1 MSAGTNVV
9 AERSSMTVDGAS
21 GHFRRVLITDVELT
35 AAPRELRAAHGY
47 AAVRALIRLRGIP
60 IGEVNLPLAGVID
73 EGAIRRAA
81 IDRLSWPILRQLVRT
96 AIGRAGDRPRTAEAL
111 FDVRPEPT
119 DAATPT
125 VTVAVC
131 TRDRAHDLARCLDAI
146 QALDPPPDQIVVVDN
161 APSTNATRLLVIQ
174 RPGVRYV
181 REPRPGLDWARNR
194 AICES
199 TSDIVAFTDD
209 DVVVDPL
216 WVGALK
222 RTFADFPEA
231 MAVTGLVLPYE
242 LETAA
247 QLQFEEYGG
256 FGRGFERRVYRVDQA
271 HGERAVAEHG
281 GTGKFGTGA
290 NMAFRK
296 TVFAAIGHFDPALDV
311 GTVTNGGGDL
321 DMFFR
326 VLRSGHTL
334 VYEPAAL
341 VRHRHRR
348 DREQL
353 VRQIENNGI
362 GFYSYLVRNALAQP
376 ADAADIRRL
385 GAWWFCAWDVKR
397 TLLSLLQPGRIDREL
412 SMAEVT
418 GSVRGLFRYRRA
430 RRAAIAIDPAAAADV
445 AGGAF
450 LRSVRLQADR
460 RSTKAGHYEGIAS
473 GRTAVVSIDLAR
485 PLVAVA
491 DAERYRRVRA
501 LITWSG
507 EPIATTTI
515 DNRYAPIGVA
525 RLRDEISATVGGS
538 IIDRR
543 DVAEATMWCEIVSSL
558 RRRFAGAAIEAWQPL
573 RSDAAVSVVLPTRN
587 RPDDLERCLASLSAQ
602 HTRRRVEIVVVDN
615 DPDSGLTPPVVAR
628 FPGVRLVREQR
639 AGLSYARNAGILAA
653 TGEIIVA
660 TDDDVTMPEHWLERL
675 VAPFRDDNVA
685 VVTGNVQPAALETA
699 SQHLFESYGGLGR
712 GFAPKRVDAEWFWQF
727 RGAVPT
733 WDLGATANAA
743 FRASIFRHERIGLF
757 DEALGAG
764 MPTGCSEDT
773 YVFYKALKA
782 GYAIVYEPAAFVWH
796 RHRSDMRSL
805 RRQIYSYAKGH
816 AAYHLTTLT
825 RDGDWR
831 ALARL
836 LVYLPLTYYRRTTE
850 RLARRSDYA
859 LRLILLEILG
869 TLAGPFALIR
879 ARRIVR
885 RLGPTLAASSREHDA
900 DAVHVESPLAENPAG
915 QLVVALP
922 AEPSRT

>member
-1 MSAGTNVV
+1 MG
-9 AERSSMTVDGAS
+9 EGAFD
-21 GHFRRVLITDVELT
+21 HFRPVCITDVELT
-35 AAPRELRAAHGY
+35 EPVREPRPARGY
-47 AAVRALIRLRGIP
+47 ATVRALIRLRDVP
-60 IGEVNLPLAGVID
+60 IGEVRLPLAGVID
-73 EGAIRRAA
+73 EAAIRRAA
-81 IDRLSWPILRQLVRT
+81 IDWLAWPMLRQAIRD
-96 AIGRAGDRPRTAEAL
+96 AIGRGGARPHTPDALLEMAAERMDTATS
-111 FDVRPEPT
+111 R
-119 DAATPT
+119 PT

-131 TRDRAHDLARCLDAI
+131 TRDRAGDLARCLDAI
-146 QALDPPPDQIVVVDN
+146 RALDPPADQVIVVDN
-161 APSTNATRLLVIQ
+161 APSTDDTRRLVEA
-174 RPGVRYV
+174 RAGVQYV
-181 REPRPGLDWARNR
+181 REPKPGLDWARNR
-194 AICES
+194 AIREADC
-199 TSDIVAFTDD
+199 DVVAFTDD
-209 DVVVDPL
+209 DVIVDSR
-216 WVGALK
+216 WVEALK
-222 RTFADFPEA
+222 RTFADFPDA
-231 MAVTGLVLPYE
+231 MAVTGLVLPFE

-247 QLQFEEYGG
+247 QLQFEQYGG
-256 FGRGFERRVYRVDQA
+256 FGRGFERRAYRVDQA

-290 NMAFRK
+290 NMAFRAS
-296 TVFAAIGHFDPALDV
+296 VFAEIGHFDPALDV

-348 DREQL
+348 DRAQL
-353 VRQIENNGI
+353 VRQIANNGV
-362 GFYSYLVRNALAQP
+362 GFYSYLVRNALARP
-376 ADAADIRRL
+376 EDAADIRRL
-385 GAWWFCAWDVKR
+385 GAWWFRAWDVKR
-397 TLLSLLQPGRIDREL
+397 VLLSLVQPGRVDREL
-412 SMAEVT
+412 ALAELA

-430 RRAAIAIDPAAAADV
+430 RRTALSLDPAAAADV
-445 AGGAF
+445 AG
-450 LRSVRLQADR
+450 VRIPPPAPTKLAADP
-460 RSTKAGHYEGIAS
+460 
-473 GRTAVVSIDLAR
+473 RTAIASIDLAR

-507 EPIATTTI
+507 EPICTVII

-525 RLRDEISATVGGS
+525 RLRDEISANLGASVIERG
-538 IIDRR
+538 D
-543 DVAEATMWCEIVSSL
+543 AAQATMWCEIVSAL
-558 RRRFAGAAIEAWQPL
+558 RRRFADAPPEAWQPL
-573 RSDAAVSVVLPTRN
+573 RRDAAVSVVVATRN

-602 HTRRRVEIVVVDN
+602 ETRRRVEIIVVDN
-615 DPDSGLTPPVVAR
+615 DPDSGLTAPVVAR
-628 FPGVRLVREQR
+628 FPGVRLVCEHRR
-639 AGLSYARNAGILAA
+639 GLSYARNAGILAA
-653 TGEIIVA
+653 TGDIIVA
-660 TDDDVTMPEHWLERL
+660 TDDDVTMPAQWLERL
-675 VAPFRDDNVA
+675 AAPFRDDNVA
-685 VVTGNVQPAALETA
+685 VVTGNVLPAMLETP
-699 SQHLFESYGGLGR
+699 SQQLFESYGGLGR
-712 GFAPKRVDAEWFWQF
+712 GVERRRVDAEWFWQF

-773 YVFYKALKA
+773 YLFYKALKA

-796 RHRSDMRSL
+796 RHRTDMRSL

-836 LVYLPLTYYRRTTE
+836 LIYLPLTYYRRTRE

-900 DAVHVESPLAENPAG
+900 DAVHMESPVAENAAG

>member
-1 MSAGTNVV
+1 MA
-9 AERSSMTVDGAS
+9 ADCAS
-21 GHFRRVLITDVELT
+21 DHFRRVLVTDVELT
-35 AAPRELRAAHGY
+35 AAPREPRDARGY
-47 AAVRALIRLRGIP
+47 TAVRALIRLRGIP

-73 EGAIRRAA
+73 DGAIRSAA

-111 FDVRPEPT
+111 FDVRPGPT
-119 DAATPT
+119 DQATPT
-125 VTVAVC
+125 VTVAIC
-131 TRDRAHDLARCLDAI
+131 TRDRAGDLARCLDAV
-146 QALDPPPDQIVVVDN
+146 QALDPPPDQVVVVDN
-161 APSTNATRLLVIQ
+161 APSSNDTRLLVIQ
-174 RPGVRYV
+174 RRGVRYV

-256 FGRGFERRVYRVDQA
+256 FGRGFERRVFRVDQA

-296 TVFAAIGHFDPALDV
+296 SVFAEIGHFDPALDV

-326 VLRSGHTL
+326 VLRGGHTL

-348 DREQL
+348 DRRQL

-376 ADAADIRRL
+376 EDAADIRRL

-412 SMAEVT
+412 SLAELA
-418 GSVRGLFRYRRA
+418 GSVRGLFRYQRA

-445 AGGAF
+445 AGGAQH
-450 LRSVRLQADR
+450 RSSA
-460 RSTKAGHYEGIAS
+460 KALAERPAS
-473 GRTAVVSIDLAR
+473 PASPERTAIVCIDLAR
-485 PLVAVA
+485 PLAAIA

-507 EPIATTTI
+507 EPIATATI

-543 DVAEATMWCEIVSSL
+543 GVAQATMWCEIISSL
-558 RRRFAGAAIEAWQPL
+558 RRHFAASARETWQPL

-587 RPDDLERCLASLSAQ
+587 RPDDLECCLAALSVQ
-602 HTRRRVEIVVVDN
+602 QTRRRVEIVVVDN

-628 FPGVRLVREQR
+628 FPGVRLVRERR

-660 TDDDVTMPEHWLERL
+660 TDDDVTMPQQWLERL

-685 VVTGNVQPAALETA
+685 VVTGNVQPAALETP

-836 LVYLPLTYYRRTTE
+836 LIYLPLTYYRRTKE

-859 LRLILLEILG
+859 LPLILLEILG

-885 RLGPTLAASSREHDA
+885 RLGPTLAASSPEHDA
-900 DAVHVESPLAENPAG
+900 DAVHVESPLAENSAG

-922 AEPSRT
+922 AEPSRM

>member
-1 MSAGTNVV
+1 
-9 AERSSMTVDGAS
+9 MTGDCAS

-35 AAPRELRAAHGY
+35 TATRCPWPRDARGY

-60 IGEVNLPLAGVID
+60 IGEVNLPLAGVMD

-81 IDRLSWPILRQLVRT
+81 IDRLSWPILKQLVRA
-96 AIGRAGDRPRTAEAL
+96 AIGRAGDRPRRAEAL
-111 FDVRPEPT
+111 FDVRPEST
-119 DAATPT
+119 DPATPT

-131 TRDRAHDLARCLDAI
+131 TRDRTDDLARCLDAI

-161 APSTNATRLLVIQ
+161 APSTNDTRLLVIQ

-209 DVVVDPL
+209 DVAVDRL

-296 TVFAAIGHFDPALDV
+296 TVFAEIGHFDPALDV

-326 VLRSGHTL
+326 VLRGGHTL

-348 DREQL
+348 DRTQL

-376 ADAADIRRL
+376 EDAADIRRL

-412 SMAEVT
+412 SLAELA
-418 GSVRGLFRYRRA
+418 GSVRGLFRYQRA
-430 RRAAIAIDPAAAADV
+430 RRAAIAIDPAAAAHV
-445 AGGAF
+445 AGGA
-450 LRSVRLQADR
+450 QNR
-460 RSTKAGHYEGIAS
+460 RSAKALAERSPSVVADN
-473 GRTAVVSIDLAR
+473 RTGVVSIDLAR

-507 EPIATTTI
+507 EPITTATI

-525 RLRDEISATVGGS
+525 RLRDEISAAVGGG
-538 IIDRR
+538 IIDRG
-543 DVAEATMWCEIVSSL
+543 DVAESTMWCEIIASL
-558 RRRFAGAAIEAWQPL
+558 RRRFAGAAPEAWQPL
-573 RSDAAVSVVLPTRN
+573 RRDAAVSVVLPTRN
-587 RPDDLERCLASLSAQ
+587 RPDDLQRCLAALSAQ
-602 HTRRRVEIVVVDN
+602 QTRRRVEIVVVDN

-628 FPGVRLVREQR
+628 FPGVRLVREYR
-639 AGLSYARNAGILAA
+639 PGLSYARNAGILAA

-660 TDDDVTMPEHWLERL
+660 TDDDVTMPQQWLERL

-712 GFAPKRVDAEWFWQF
+712 GFAPYRVDAEWFWQF

-733 WDLGATANAA
+733 WDVGATANAA

-836 LVYLPLTYYRRTTE
+836 LIYLPLTYYRRTKE
-850 RLARRSDYA
+850 RVTRRSDYA
-859 LRLILLEILG
+859 LHLILLEILG

-900 DAVHVESPLAENPAG
+900 DAVHVESPLAENSAG

>member
-1 MSAGTNVV
+1 MLLLK
-9 AERSSMTVDGAS
+9 RSSMTVDCGS
-21 GHFRRVLITDVELT
+21 DHFRPVLITDVELT
-35 AAPRELRAAHGY
+35 AAPRGPRDARGY
-47 AAVRALIRLRGIP
+47 ATVRALIRLHGMP

-73 EGAIRRAA
+73 DGAIRRAA
-81 IDRLSWPILRQLVRT
+81 IERLSWPILRQLVRA
-96 AIGRAGDRPRTAEAL
+96 AIGRGGRRPRAAEAL
-111 FDVRPEPT
+111 FDVRPEST
-119 DAATPT
+119 DLATPT

-131 TRDRAHDLARCLDAI
+131 TRDRPDDLARCLDAI

-161 APSTNATRLLVIQ
+161 APSTNDTRLLVIQ

-181 REPRPGLDWARNR
+181 REPRPGLDWARNC
-194 AICES
+194 AIREA

-216 WVGALK
+216 WVGALR

-247 QLQFEEYGG
+247 QQQFEEYGG
-256 FGRGFERRVYRVDQA
+256 FGRGFERRVYRVDQE
-271 HGERAVAEHG
+271 HGDRAVAEHG

-296 TVFAAIGHFDPALDV
+296 AVFAEIGHFDPALDV

-326 VLRSGHTL
+326 VVRSGHTL

-348 DREQL
+348 DRTQL
-353 VRQIENNGI
+353 VRQIANNGI
-362 GFYSYLVRNALAQP
+362 GFYSYLMRNALARP
-376 ADAADIRRL
+376 EDAAEIRWL

-397 TLLSLLQPGRIDREL
+397 TLLSLLQPGRFDRDLSWAEL
-412 SMAEVT
+412 A
-418 GSVRGLFRYRRA
+418 GSIRGLFRYQRA
-430 RRAAIAIDPAAAADV
+430 RRAAIAIDPAAATDV
-445 AGGAF
+445 AGGAC

-460 RSTKAGHYEGIAS
+460 RCPAKAGHYEETAGD
-473 GRTAVVSIDLAR
+473 RTAVVSIDLAR
-485 PLVAVA
+485 PLIAVA

-507 EPIATTTI
+507 EPIATATI
-515 DNRYAPIGVA
+515 ENRYAPVGVA
-525 RLRDEISATVGGS
+525 RLRDEISATIGGS
-538 IIDRR
+538 IIERGD
-543 DVAEATMWCEIVSSL
+543 AGEATTWCEIISSL
-558 RRRFAGAAIEAWQPL
+558 RRRFAAVAREPWQPL
-573 RSDAAVSVVLPTRN
+573 RSDVAVSVVLPTRN
-587 RPDDLERCLASLSAQ
+587 RPDDLERCLASLSTQ
-602 HTRRRVEIVVVDN
+602 ETRRRVEIVVVDN
-615 DPDSGLTPPVVAR
+615 DPDSGVTPPVVAR
-628 FPGVRLVREQR
+628 FPGVRLVREYR

-660 TDDDVTMPEHWLERL
+660 TDDDVTMPQHWLERL

-685 VVTGNVQPAALETA
+685 VVTGNVHPAALDTA
-699 SQHLFESYGGLGR
+699 SQHMFESYGGLGR
-712 GFAPKRVDAEWFWQF
+712 GFTPYRVDAEWFWQF

-836 LVYLPLTYYRRTTE
+836 LIYLPLTYYRRTKE

-859 LRLILLEILG
+859 LHLILLEILG

-879 ARRIVR
+879 ARRLVR
-885 RLGPTLAASSREHDA
+885 RLGPTLAAPSREHDA
-900 DAVHVESPLAENPAG
+900 DAVHVESPLAENAAG